1 MAYNEDGLVIAT
13 RDANDNV
20 VELDYDIMT
29 GHLPVTER
37 FFVEIGA
44 LELTAG
50 YDTGY
55 GAITEATDLN
65 GNTSRFYYDGLGRL
79 TDIVDP
85 LGILNQPTTHYDYQY
100 GTSDNPILLSGT
112 STGGRVTTQTTW
124 YLTRK

>member
-13 RDANDNV
+13 KDANDNV

-29 GHLPVTER
+29 GQFPVTER
-37 FFVEIGA
+37 FFVEIRA
-44 LELTAG
+44 LEFTAG

-65 GNTSRFYYDGLGRL
+65 GNTSTFYYDGLGRL

-85 LGILNQPTTHYDYQY
+85 LGILPYIPHFSRLISHNL
-100 GTSDNPILLSGT
+100 I
-112 STGGRVTTQTTW
+112 
-124 YLTRK
+124 